1 MYLNDPR
8 ARTQNSA
15 PPRPSASSS
24 SLPMLRRRRRVLA
37 LLVQCSQLRRHS
49 TVPRSRSPPRGRACG
64 DIRHTSNDDTHALG
78 LARRRRDATDTAAFR
93 FHGTVAEPA
102 NPPKQRAAHDV
113 ICSTISQDP
122 RAQHGA
128 AATRAVLD
136 DDETP
141 GQDAAAAYAAMVARH
156 LRERDLPRAEALF
169 RSAPA
174 AARGLYLDTVMLGGY
189 AKAGRVDRAR
199 ELFDGM
205 PVKNVVTWTSMVSG
219 YFRAGH
225 VREARELFDVMPDR
239 NDYSWTTVVQG
250 YTSNGML
257 REARE
262 MFDRMPHRNV
272 VAWTAMVKAYV
283 DTGQIQQAWELF
295 DMIPERNSYSWNAM
309 ISGFLSIGKVAEA
322 VQLFERMPH
331 RNVVSWTTIVTG
343 LAKNGLACR
352 AREFFDRM
360 PAKDTAAWNAMITAY
375 ASNAQLNEAQRLF
388 DSMLA
393 KDLVTW
399 STIIEAYSK
408 NERKH
413 EALDM
418 FLLMRRSA
426 VSPNIRTLISI
437 LVISESTVEVQ
448 QIHGLVIALGF
459 LSETS
464 LGNALLTMYSR
475 SGDLMSAW
483 FAFKRSEEKDAITWT
498 SIVQAFANHGC
509 GYHALLGFAQMLRHG
524 YKPSSTTFTAV
535 LSACRHAGLVEKGR
549 KMFRSIYHV
558 YGVKPTIEH
567 YSCLV
572 DLLGRAGYVR
582 EAKEL
587 VDGMQQG
594 MCDEAILGT
603 LLGACVMHNE
613 VEVAREVGEDLVRF
627 DPSGSGGYR
636 LLANVFASHGM
647 WDETAKVWKV
657 MRSSKAKRM
666 PGFSQIEVNMRNHV
680 FYSRDQE
687 HPQCA
692 EIYEMLNDAI
702 VPQMKGSS
710 CVGLWEPTLL
720 SDPLANPPPGD
731 LGCLGLL
738 VKCKRDVSLSR
749 KG

>member
-1 MYLNDPR
+1 
-8 ARTQNSA
+8 
-15 PPRPSASSS
+15 
-24 SLPMLRRRRRVLA
+24 MLRRRRRVLP
-37 LLVQCSQLRRHS
+37 LLVQCSQIRRHS
-49 TVPRSRSPPRGRACG
+49 TVPRSRPPPQRRARG
-64 DIRHTSNDDTHALG
+64 DIRYTSSDDTHALG
-78 LARRRRDATDTAAFR
+78 LARRRRDATGTAALR
-93 FHGTVAEPA
+93 FHGTVAEPV
-102 NPPKQRAAHDV
+102 NPTRQRAAHDDV
-113 ICSTISQDP
+113 CSTTGQDP
-122 RAQHGA
+122 RPQHGA

-136 DDETP
+136 DYETL
-141 GQDAAAAYAAMVARH
+141 GRDAAAYAAMVALR

-169 RSAPA
+169 RAAPS

-219 YFRAGH
+219 YFRAGR

-272 VAWTAMVKAYV
+272 VACTAMVKAYV
-283 DTGQIQQAWELF
+283 DSGQIQQAWELF
-295 DMIPERNSYSWNAM
+295 DMMPERNSYSWNAM

-331 RNVVSWTTIVTG
+331 RHRNAVSWTTMVTG

-360 PAKDTAAWNAMITAY
+360 PAKDTAACNAMITVY
-375 ASNAQLNEAQRLF
+375 ANNGQLNEVQRLF

-408 NERKH
+408 NECKH
-413 EALDM
+413 EALNM

-437 LVISESTVEVQ
+437 LVISESTGEVK
-448 QIHGLVIALGF
+448 QIHGLVITLGF

-483 FAFKRSEEKDAITWT
+483 FAFQRLEEKDAITWT
-498 SIVQAFANHGC
+498 SIVQAFANHGF
-509 GYHALLGFAQMLRHG
+509 GYHALQGFAQMLRHG

-549 KMFRSIYHV
+549 NMFKSTYHV
-558 YGVKPTIEH
+558 YGVEPTIEH

-582 EAKEL
+582 EAKQL
-587 VDGMQQG
+587 VDGMLPG
-594 MCDEAILGT
+594 MRDEAILAT

-657 MRSSKAKRM
+657 MRGSKAKRTT
-666 PGFSQIEVNMRNHV
+666 GFSQIEVNMRNHV

-692 EIYEMLNDAI
+692 EIYEMLNDAV
-702 VPQMKGSS
+702 VPQMK
-710 CVGLWEPTLL
+710 
-720 SDPLANPPPGD
+720 AA
-731 LGCLGLL
+731 LL
-738 VKCKRDVSLSR
+738 VLLRHTVMINEEISLTL
-749 KG
+749 KGNCLSIVLS